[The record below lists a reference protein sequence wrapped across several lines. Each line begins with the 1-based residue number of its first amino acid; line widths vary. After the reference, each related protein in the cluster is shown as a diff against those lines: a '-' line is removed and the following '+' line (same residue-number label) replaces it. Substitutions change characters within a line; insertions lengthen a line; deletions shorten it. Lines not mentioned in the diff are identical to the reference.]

1 MIPASRCLLRLLLAS
16 VLLSFTSAGPVL
28 CQSRSQVA
36 DSMKKVIADHRVHL
50 HTADSLGDKRAAI
63 DIRSRLAVLVKPK
76 ETAALLRDAVAIADS
91 ADLMEEEIV
100 TRMQLAEHYQRAGNH
115 KLAYAEAIRIVALG
129 NERHSAQAEEA
140 GQRAD
145 LGLANA
151 TAERDSLQRTWQEE
165 LANVTAAGSM
175 AEERGRHWMW
185 TSTGIGVLFVLTL
198 VVVLYRSGRSNQR
211 IRTELGALRAEITA
225 LKEQRPTNQVRVGAS
240 PLVPLSEPI
249 VVPVAVPASG
259 PSQLVEADPV
269 VLAMFRKMGPE
280 RLATLRDARTRGDH
294 PKVVRVVHS
303 LKPQL
308 VNFDRDRFTDLCA
321 RITATDGPANEVRWS
336 ADLDALEKG
345 ISEVLSGIGH

>member
-50 HTADSLGDKRAAI
+50 HAADSLGDKRAAI

-76 ETAALLRDAVAIADS
+76 EAATLLRDAVAIAES
-91 ADLMEEEIV
+91 AHLMEEEIG
-100 TRMQLAEHYQRAGNH
+100 TRTQLAEHYQRVGNH
-115 KLAYAEAIRIVALG
+115 KLAYAEAMRIVELG
-129 NERHSAQAEEA
+129 NELLSTQAEES
-140 GQRAD
+140 GSRAD
-145 LGLANA
+145 RDLANA
-151 TAERDSLQRTWQEE
+151 TAERDSLQRIWQEE
-165 LANVTAAGSM
+165 LANVKAAGGA

-185 TSTGIGVLFVLTL
+185 IATGIGVLFVLTL
-198 VVVLYRSGRSNQR
+198 VVVLYRSSRSDRR
-211 IRTELGALRAEITA
+211 IRTELGVLRAEIMA
-225 LKEQRPTNQVRVGAS
+225 LKEQRPTNQVRVGPP

-249 VVPVAVPASG
+249 VVPVSVPASG

-294 PKVVRVVHS
+294 AKVMRVVHS

-308 VNFDRDRFTDLCA
+308 ANFDRDRFTGLCA
-321 RITATDGPANEVRWS
+321 RITAPDGPANEVRWS

-345 ISEVLSGIGH
+345 ISEVLQGIGH